1 MTEAILDLRPA
12 RNTSSD
18 LSPEQKRTIKFYA
31 YAHMTAEEI
40 AARAWVTVQQVLE
53 YCDQSRINVK

>member
-1 MTEAILDLRPA
+1 MTEALADLRPS

-18 LSPEQKRTIKFYA
+18 LSPEQRRTIKFYA

-40 AARAWVTVQQVLE
+40 AARAWVSVQQVLD
-53 YCDQSRINVK
+53 YCDQARINVK

>member
-1 MTEAILDLRPA
+1 MTASLAELRPS
-12 RNTSSD
+12 RNTQAD

-53 YCDQSRINVK
+53 YCDQTRINVK

>member
-1 MTEAILDLRPA
+1 MTASILDLRLT

-40 AARAWVTVQQVLE
+40 AARAWVTVQQVLD
-53 YCDQSRINVK
+53 YCNQSRINVK